1 MRKEG
6 KAILF
11 YALYLC
17 KICRSSAGILPNRI
31 LYLFDIFVLAN
42 LLIVLRIK
50 KAIGEV
56 NFLCLGASFLSLM
69 LKIPP
74 FSPHNFWYL
83 RRLIIKYF
91 PRIF

>member
-1 MRKEG
+1 MRF
-6 KAILF
+6 I
-11 YALYLC
+11 YAKYAAVRLAYC
-17 KICRSSAGILPNRI
+17 QTAI
-31 LYLFDIFVLAN
+31 LYLSDIFVLAN

-50 KAIGEV
+50 KQSVRSIFYVLAPV
-56 NFLCLGASFLSLM
+56 FLSLM

>member
-1 MRKEG
+1 MRF
-6 KAILF
+6 I
-11 YALYLC
+11 YAKYAAVRLAYC
-17 KICRSSAGILPNRI
+17 QTAI
-31 LYLFDIFVLAN
+31 LYLSDIFVLAN

>member
-6 KAILF
+6 KALLF

-17 KICRSSAGILPNRI
+17 KICRSSAGILPKRAI
-31 LYLFDIFVLAN
+31 LYLSDIFVLAN

-56 NFLCLGASFLSLM
+56 NFLCLGASFFIADVKNSAV
-69 LKIPP
+69 
-74 FSPHNFWYL
+74 FSA
-83 RRLIIKYF
+83 
-91 PRIF
+91 

>member
-1 MRKEG
+1 MRF
-6 KAILF
+6 I
-11 YALYLC
+11 YAKYAAVRLAYC
-17 KICRSSAGILPNRI
+17 QTAI

>member
-6 KAILF
+6 KALLF

-17 KICRSSAGILPNRI
+17 KICRSSAGILPNRN
-31 LYLFDIFVLAN
+31 LYLSDIFVLAN

-56 NFLCLGASFLSLM
+56 NFLCLGANFFIADVKNSAV
-69 LKIPP
+69 
-74 FSPHNFWYL
+74 FSA
-83 RRLIIKYF
+83 
-91 PRIF
+91 